1 MFPLSLKS
9 LTFDLLSLLLVLP
22 RTTAAWDPNVWMS
35 ARASFLLPAMTT
47 VLCYEKT
54 LFQFYMNS
62 YSKHSHSYL
71 WIKQFVNPHQLS
83 HIFLWHA
90 SYFLSSTE
98 FLKLLGARLV
108 LNRIYFF
115 SRLEL

>member
-22 RTTAAWDPNVWMS
+22 RTTAADPNDWTS

-54 LFQFYMNS
+54 LFQFLHEFIQQAFAFLPLDQAVCES
-62 YSKHSHSYL
+62 SSA
-71 WIKQFVNPHQLS
+71 QPHFSLAR
-83 HIFLWHA
+83 FL
-90 SYFLSSTE
+90 LPQ
-98 FLKLLGARLV
+98 
-108 LNRIYFF
+108 
-115 SRLEL
+115 